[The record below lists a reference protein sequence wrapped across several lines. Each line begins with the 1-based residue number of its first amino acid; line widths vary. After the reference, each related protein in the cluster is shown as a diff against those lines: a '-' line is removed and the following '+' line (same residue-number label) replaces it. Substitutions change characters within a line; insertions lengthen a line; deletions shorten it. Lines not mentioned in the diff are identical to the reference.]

1 MKERWSNASV
11 ALHWLAAALIVG
23 LATAGFVMTDLPA
36 DSSGRLLISRLH
48 TLGGATLMLL
58 TVARFVVRRRGPAV
72 SPLPVS
78 DLHRRGV
85 GVIHALLYVVT
96 FGIGATG
103 FVTGARSA
111 WPDYLRGQLAG
122 QALDEA
128 RVLLHR
134 LGEVGRVV
142 DEVLRDR
149 VDLHALRR
157 ELDPDRLHPGELRA
171 ARRRVG
177 RGALHAA
184 QRRGAAED
192 QDLAVAARHHR
203 RRERLQEAGQR
214 IDQPGEGLAP
224 LRRADLERG
233 RARRRDREVQH
244 QRVDLAMHCREPRRQ
259 VRVGRRL
266 GRAEHRGAAGGEAG
280 ADRRAHEVRGLGDED
295 PPACEAGQVGRGGR
309 RGHRARLRG
318 GDEPRL

>member
-58 TVARFVVRRRGPAV
+58 TVARLVVRRRGPAV

-111 WPDYLRGQLAG
+111 WPDYLRGQLAEAP
-122 QALDEA
+122 ALEA
-128 RVLLHR
+128 LVFALLGLVLLH
-134 LGEVGRVV
+134 VGGVMLQQVRQGG
-142 DEVLRDR
+142 VLRR
-149 VDLHALRR
+149 MVPFLK
-157 ELDPDRLHPGELRA
+157 
-171 ARRRVG
+171 
-177 RGALHAA
+177 
-184 QRRGAAED
+184 
-192 QDLAVAARHHR
+192 
-203 RRERLQEAGQR
+203 
-214 IDQPGEGLAP
+214 
-224 LRRADLERG
+224 
-233 RARRRDREVQH
+233 
-244 QRVDLAMHCREPRRQ
+244 
-259 VRVGRRL
+259 
-266 GRAEHRGAAGGEAG
+266 
-280 ADRRAHEVRGLGDED
+280 
-295 PPACEAGQVGRGGR
+295 
-309 RGHRARLRG
+309 
-318 GDEPRL
+318 